1 MFNSIALIQESSGLY
16 GLIASQRELF
26 TANYIYELD
35 GGSSQLSATGQ
46 QILATYQSGWN
57 LNDEGRIVWNY
68 GDCWPIYLFTDAR
81 ELIGWFSDRFLYGG
95 IIRKLGF

>member
-35 GGSSQLSATGQ
+35 GGSSQLSAKGQ

-57 LNDEGRIVWNY
+57 INDEERIVWNY

-81 ELIGWFSDRFLYGG
+81 ELIKWFSNRFLGG
-95 IIRKLGF
+95 GKIKELS

>member
-26 TANYIYELD
+26 SANYIYELD
-35 GGSSQLSATGQ
+35 GGSSQLSAAGQ

-57 LNDEGRIVWNY
+57 INDEERIMWNY

-81 ELIGWFSDRFLYGG
+81 ELIGWFSNRFLDGG
-95 IIRKLGF
+95 KFKKLV